1 MKTLILAAA
10 ALVLATSFPAAAQTY
25 RSDVRQHRQNER
37 IDRGYQRGHLTPRE
51 ARRLDRQQQR
61 IRQVERRARAMNGG
75 YVDPR
80 TQRRLERMQD
90 RADRNIYRKNNNR
103 RGYY

>member
-1 MKTLILAAA
+1 MKTLIFAAA

-25 RSDVRQHRQNER
+25 RGDVRQYRQHER
-37 IDRGYQRGHLTPRE
+37 IERGYHRGHLTPSE
-51 ARRLDRQQQR
+51 ARRLDRQQHR

-80 TQRRLERMQD
+80 TQRRIERLQD
-90 RADRNIYRKNNNR
+90 RADRNIYYKKHNR
-103 RGYY
+103 QGW